1 MDEKT
6 AARILIADDD
16 PEILHLLKEFLERSG
31 LSVLPAADG
40 LEALEKIRSQRPDI
54 AILDRHMPGLDG
66 FSVCRLLRQ
75 DPLFEHMPLVILSA
89 ASERESKIAGLDL
102 GADDFIA
109 KPVDMAELLARVRM
123 ILRRTQMGLDA
134 NPLTHLPGNASI
146 QNRVQRALQDEKPLA
161 VLYLDLN
168 QFKAYNDAYGYDA
181 GNRVIRETGDL
192 LIRLKKSMEEMEF
205 VGHIGGDDFIVLTS
219 PANMEAVAARITAEF
234 DVLAP
239 SFYSPEDRERGVIVA
254 ADRRGQ
260 VREFPII
267 TVAIGICHNGFR
279 RLESFAQIS
288 QIGTELKR
296 HAKEKG
302 GSVYVV
308 DRRAD

>member
-1 MDEKT
+1 MDEKG

-31 LSVLPAADG
+31 LTVLSAADG
-40 LEALEKIRSQRPDI
+40 LEALEKIRSLRPDI

-109 KPVDMAELLARVRM
+109 KPVDMDELLARVRM

-146 QNRVQRALQDEKPLA
+146 QNRVQRALKDEKPLA

-234 DVLAP
+234 DALAP
-239 SFYSPEDRERGVIVA
+239 SFYSPEDRARGVIIA